1 MNKIVQEKEVEIQNL
16 KKQLKLP
23 TGGVLQ
29 TMELK
34 TLLQEKGVLQ
44 IELQNTKAIV
54 GTIRDEKVALED
66 QIKAIK
72 EKLIR

>member
-1 MNKIVQEKEVEIQNL
+1 
-16 KKQLKLP
+16 
-23 TGGVLQ
+23 
-29 TMELK
+29 MELK

-72 EKLIR
+72 EKLIRWQLFILVSP